1 MEVKN
6 SMNFIH
12 FHEKLVCVCVCID
25 NCAWEIIVYIGH
37 VFKVICEPKGY
48 CEWLEEAPLY
58 FLSTTA
64 RASLMIG
71 MLDNDTE
78 IIIIS

>member
-48 CEWLEEAPLY
+48 CE
-58 FLSTTA
+58 
-64 RASLMIG
+64 
-71 MLDNDTE
+71 
-78 IIIIS
+78 